1 MRQFS
6 AFGRLINRAIIGH
19 LQWIARI
26 STSYPRLLLAMAGLL
41 LLLSGLSISRIRF
54 ETDIFRLFPTER
66 PALKLLL
73 ESLEWSGGA
82 REAYFLLEGQA
93 PLLQSEAERF
103 AARLKGLQ
111 VDGQP
116 AFKRV
121 VYRIFEESEAASM
134 AALIRFAAAHP
145 AAFVAP
151 DQIDQLLGR
160 FTPQQIAASL
170 QHLSVKLATSLG
182 GATQQLALA
191 DPLDLGPLFLPR
203 LQSGSQAL
211 ALATDSPYFQS
222 RDGRVLIMIAEP
234 AQPVQDMAFARK
246 LVAAINTARHDSKV
260 PISCAG
266 AHISAVIDE
275 AAMKNTILASIAS
288 SLVVVLGLF
297 FVVYRRLLPTLMIP
311 LILAFG
317 VVLALGLAGLFLA
330 SIHIISFAFMAL
342 IIGLGTDYSIHL
354 YDRFHQERAVGVPTD
369 QAMQLALVDTGHGLF
384 TAAVTTAVPF
394 LALGFSAVRALSEL
408 GILVGLGVLFS
419 LYATL
424 LFMPPVL
431 LHVDQRTK
439 AYQPLPQLGLDRLW
453 RVTQRAAKPLL
464 FMMLLVMAGLSIAAF
479 SIRFDND
486 LKNLQPRHS
495 EAFKAQEL
503 VEQHLN
509 LAPQSL
515 LVAVDGRELGA
526 TLQRSAEVE
535 QLAQQLVKQG
545 RLQAWSSFGQTVNR
559 PAEQALLIE
568 KLQRSGAVGNISQV
582 FEKELLHQGF
592 VVDSFKGYLQQLA
605 GGSLLQSVPEQELIK
620 HLAASPLRSVVERHL
635 VQDAG
640 GWHSLTYLF
649 YQPGQ
654 LKLSQ
659 FEQELARAVP
669 SARLTGTELVSREL
683 LEGVRQS
690 FGSSFLYGGLLVLI
704 LLLVHFRSLAGI
716 VAALG
721 PVLIGAI
728 AMLGTMVLCSMKLN
742 FMNAMVLVTIVG
754 MGSDYGLHIQHRI
767 ADVPADEQCA
777 RFVQAGRAVL
787 LSAMT
792 TIAGFGSLAFA
803 DYGAMSS
810 IGWATNFGVGFTA
823 LAALV
828 LLPAALS
835 RISIRRKP

>member
-6 AFGRLINRAIIGH
+6 AFGRLINRVIIGH
-19 LQWIARI
+19 LRWIARM
-26 STSYPRLLLAMAGLL
+26 SSSYPRQLLAAAGLL
-41 LLLSGLSISRIRF
+41 LLLSGLSISRVRF

-103 AARLKGLQ
+103 AVRLKTLQ
-111 VDGQP
+111 VDGKP

-121 VYRIFEESEAASM
+121 LYRVFEESEAGAM
-134 AALIRFAAAHP
+134 ANLIRFAAAHP

-151 DQIDQLLGR
+151 EQADQLLGR
-160 FTPQQIAASL
+160 LTPQSIAAAL
-170 QHLSVKLATSLG
+170 QHLAVKLATSLG
-182 GATQQLALA
+182 SAPQLLALA
-191 DPLDLGPLFLPR
+191 DPLELGPLFLPR
-203 LQSGSQAL
+203 LQAGSQAL
-211 ALATDSPYFQS
+211 SLATDSPYFQS

-234 AQPVQDMAFARK
+234 AQPVQEMAFARK
-246 LVAAINTARHDSKV
+246 LVAAVNTARQDSKV
-260 PISCAG
+260 SISCAG
-266 AHISAVIDE
+266 AHISAVVDE
-275 AAMKNTILASIAS
+275 AAMKTTILASIVS

-297 FVVYRRLLPTLMIP
+297 FGIYRRLLPTLMIP
-311 LILAFG
+311 LILATG
-317 VVLALGLAGLFLA
+317 VVLALGTAGLFLT

-354 YDRFHQERAVGVPTD
+354 YDRFHQERAGGIPTD
-369 QAMQLALVDTGHGLF
+369 QAIQLALVDTGHGLF
-384 TAAVTTAVPF
+384 TAAATTAVPF
-394 LALGFSAVRALSEL
+394 LTLGFSNVRALSEL

-431 LHVDQRTK
+431 LHVDRHAAT
-439 AYQPLPQLGLDRLW
+439 YRPLPALGLDRVW
-453 RVTQRAAKPLL
+453 RFSQQATRPLFVGAL
-464 FMMLLVMAGLSIAAF
+464 LLVVGLTGAATQ
-479 SIRFDND
+479 IRFDND

-509 LAPQSL
+509 LAPKSL
-515 LVAVDGRELGA
+515 LVAVDGRDPA
-526 TLQRSAEVE
+526 AVLQRSAAVD
-535 QLAQQLVKQG
+535 QLARQLMQQG
-545 RLQAWSSFGQTVNR
+545 RLQAWSSLGQAVNL
-559 PAEQALLIE
+559 PVEQAILIRQ
-568 KLQRSGAVGNISQV
+568 LQRAGAVDNIHQV
-582 FEKELLHQGF
+582 VKNELLKQGF
-592 VVDSFKGYLQQLA
+592 MSSSFDDYLKQLA
-605 GGSLLQSVPEQELIK
+605 AGSLLQSVPEQELVRQ
-620 HLAASPLRSVVERHL
+620 LAASPLRSVVERHL
-635 VQDAG
+635 VQDAH

-649 YQPGQ
+649 YQPGR
-654 LKLSQ
+654 LKLAQ

-669 SARLTGTELVSREL
+669 SARLTGTELVSQEL

-690 FGSSFLYGGLLVLI
+690 FVSSFFYGGALVLV
-704 LLLVHFRSLAGI
+704 LLLAHFRSLAGL

-721 PVLIGAI
+721 PVLVGAI
-728 AMLGTMVLCSMKLN
+728 AMLGTMVLCGMKLN

-754 MGSDYGLHIQHRI
+754 MGSDYGLHIQHRL
-767 ADVPADEQCA
+767 ADMPADEQCA

-787 LSAMT
+787 LSALT

-810 IGWATNFGVGFTA
+810 IGWATNFGIGFTA

-835 RISIRRKP
+835 RIAIRR